1 MAQQLELEHLGD
13 ALFPAVPSS
22 WQLTVGLSMIAG
34 VVSHHLV
41 FRPVEID
48 SYLWRLLFIYLF
60 TLAAI
65 FGGYIRIGEYRVVAA
80 LLQTVLVAAAYNV
93 GVLTSIFVYRA
104 FFHPLREF
112 PGPFWARIS
121 RFYAMGKMIQS
132 RKGYEDIQKL
142 HQKYGDIVRVGPREL
157 SINRPSAIRSLYGA
171 HSQTSRP
178 PWYSQTSRHPSK
190 SSLINTRDSAAHKLR
205 KKIWEKALGS
215 SRALDVYESR
225 VLEKVDLLLSKIEEA
240 NGNPIDMTKYF
251 MYFSFDVMA
260 DVGFSKNFN
269 MLESTSIHPAIK
281 GVHDTMWFI
290 GLLTTIPWMLYMVG
304 STPGLNSLSRFSI
317 WCHEQLNEKRKI
329 LASEKEKEPQDVMS
343 WLLNAMDKGDPAAPP
358 SERAVQEDSR
368 LLIIAGSDTT
378 AGVLANAFHL
388 LLTNP
393 HTYEHLQAEIQKQFP
408 GGISDWTYEKA
419 KAIPYLDW
427 IVYETLRLRPTAAAG
442 MPRALPSQGLMI
454 DGEFIP
460 GGTIASIPP
469 YTLQRDA
476 RYWAEPLTF
485 RPERWEDC
493 STDSVPWIAF
503 NRGTWSCPG
512 KGLVMME
519 LRMVLSR
526 VLLQYDVTLP
536 PGMGGDTFERD
547 TIDNVS
553 MVVPAL
559 YLTFTS
565 R

>member
-1 MAQQLELEHLGD
+1 
-13 ALFPAVPSS
+13 
-22 WQLTVGLSMIAG
+22 MIAG

-60 TLAAI
+60 TLATI

-80 LLQTVLVAAAYNV
+80 LLQTVLVATAYNV

-225 VLEKVDLLLSKIEEA
+225 VQAKVDLLLSKIEEA

-393 HTYEHLQAEIQKQFP
+393 HTYEHLQAELQKQFP

-476 RYWAEPLTF
+476 RYWAEPLAF

-493 STDSVPWIAF
+493 SMDSVPWIAF

-559 YLTFTS
+559 YLTFTP

>member
-1 MAQQLELEHLGD
+1 MAQPLELEGLGD
-13 ALFPAVPSS
+13 ALFPAVPWS
-22 WQLTVGLSMIAG
+22 WQVTVGFSLIAG
-34 VVSHHLV
+34 VVSHHAV

-48 SYLWRLLFIYLF
+48 TYLWRLLFIYL
-60 TLAAI
+60 TALAVI
-65 FGGYIRIGEYRVVAA
+65 TGGYIRIGGYQIAAA
-80 LLQTVLVAAAYNV
+80 LLQTALVATTYNV
-93 GVLTSIFVYRA
+93 GVFTSVFVYRA
-104 FFHPLREF
+104 FFHPLQKV
-112 PGPFWARIS
+112 PGPFWARVS

-132 RKGYEDIQKL
+132 RKGYQDIQKL

-215 SRALDVYESR
+215 RALDVYESR
-225 VLEKVDLLLSKIEEA
+225 VQPKVELLLSKIEET
-240 NGNPIDMTKYF
+240 NGIPVDVTKYF

-260 DVGFSKNFN
+260 DLGFSKNFN

-317 WCHEQLNEKRKI
+317 WCHEQLDEKRNV
-329 LASEKEKEPQDVMS
+329 LASEKEREPQDVMS
-343 WLLNAMDKGDPAAPP
+343 WLLKAMDNGDSAAPP

-378 AGVLANAFHL
+378 AGILTSAFHL

-393 HTYEHLQAEIQKQFP
+393 HTYERLLAEVQEQFP

-427 IVYETLRLRPTAAAG
+427 IVYESLRLRPTAAAG
-442 MPRALPSQGLMI
+442 MPRELPPQGIML

-460 GGTIASIPP
+460 GGTIASVPP
-469 YTLQRDA
+469 YTIQRDP
-476 RYWAEPLTF
+476 RYWDEPLAF
-485 RPERWEDC
+485 LPERWDNC

-503 NRGTWSCPG
+503 SRGTWSCPG
-512 KGLVMME
+512 RGLAMME
-519 LRMVLSR
+519 CRMVLSR
-526 VLLQYDVTLP
+526 IFLQYDVTLP
-536 PGMGGDTFERD
+536 LGMGGDTFEED
-547 TIDNVS
+547 TIDNVA
-553 MVVPAL
+553 MVAPAL
-559 YLTFTS
+559 YLSFTP